1 MTQLL
6 VASNNPKKLSELRS
20 LLAST
25 GISVV
30 GPADM
35 GLRLIPDETGDTF
48 AANARLKAEAFSA
61 TSGLP
66 ALADDS
72 GIVVDALGGAPGIY
86 SARFAGED
94 ATDADRNARL
104 LDQLVDVPWW
114 ERTARFV
121 CAIAIAAQ
129 GEETVVFED
138 TAEGV
143 IALEPRGSGGFGY
156 DPIFFYPPL
165 QCTFGE
171 LSQEGKA
178 EVSHRGKAL
187 RRAEQYLTTGGGA
200 GILEGWRRK
209 GSNETSR

>member
-1 MTQLL
+1 M
-6 VASNNPKKLSELRS
+6 VASNNPKKLKELRS
-20 LLAST
+20 LLVAT

-30 GPADM
+30 SPADV
-35 GLRLIPDETGDTF
+35 GLRLSPEETGDTF

-61 TSGLP
+61 ASGLR

-94 ATDADRNARL
+94 ATDADRNMRL
-104 LDQLVDVPWW
+104 LERLEGVPWD

-121 CAIAIAAQ
+121 CAIAIAAP

-143 IALEPRGSGGFGY
+143 IALEHRGHGGFGY

-165 QCTFGE
+165 GRTFGE
-171 LSQEGKA
+171 LSPEGKA
-178 EVSHRGKAL
+178 QVSHRGKAL
-187 RRAEQYLTTGGGA
+187 RRAAQYLMSGGGP
-200 GILEGWRRK
+200 GILEGLSRK
-209 GSNETSR
+209 GSNETGC